1 MMVGELRGQL
11 VAAGVRLASVGLVRG
26 SEGNLS
32 ARIDRERC
40 LVTPTGSVTGRLG
53 AGELLVMPIDGRDTP
68 ERATSEAELHL
79 ELYRRRAEIMAIVHA
94 HPPMVLRLAMDGQL
108 PDSQVLD
115 EGERVFGKVVDVEHF
130 EEGSSELAVAAAAAL
145 TDASACVLRDHG
157 AVTVGTDVDQALR
170 RMLFLERAAV
180 RMDRG

>member
-1 MMVGELRGQL
+1 MMVGELRAQI

-32 ARIDRERC
+32 ARIDRESC

-53 AGELLVMPIDGRDTP
+53 AGELLVTRVDGKGAP

-79 ELYRRRAEIMAIVHA
+79 ELYRRRAEVMAIVHA
-94 HPPMVLRLAMDGQL
+94 HPPMVLRMAAGGRL
-108 PDSQVLD
+108 PDCHALD
-115 EGERVFGKVVDVEHF
+115 ERERVFGEVVDVERF
-130 EEGSSELAVAAAAAL
+130 DEGSSELANAVAAAL
-145 TDASACVLRDHG
+145 TNATACVLRDHG
-157 AVTVGTDVDQALR
+157 AVTVGADVDQALR

>member
-1 MMVGELRGQL
+1 MMVGELRAQIA
-11 VAAGVRLASVGLVRG
+11 AAGVRLASVGLVRG

-53 AGELLVMPIDGRDTP
+53 AGELLVMRIDGKDTP

-79 ELYRRRAEIMAIVHA
+79 ELYRRRAEVMAIAHA
-94 HPPMVLRLAMDGQL
+94 HPPMVLRLAAGGRL
-108 PDSQVLD
+108 PDCHILD
-115 EGERVFGKVVDVEHF
+115 EEERVFGKVVEVEHF
-130 EEGSSELAVAAAAAL
+130 GEGSSELAYAVAAAL
-145 TDASACVLRDHG
+145 TDATACVLRDHG
-157 AVTVGTDVDQALR
+157 AVTVGADIDQALK

-180 RMDRG
+180 RMGRG